1 MTEQPKVAIVTGAGT
16 GVGKAV
22 AQILLR
28 NGYCVTPPGRRSK
41 LLEAAASESG
51 ADSKAVFCHQ
61 ADVRH
66 VEEVDS
72 LFDAAI
78 ERFGRIDLLFNNAG
92 IGARAVD
99 VDELEV
105 SEWQAV
111 LETNI
116 HGAFLCARR
125 AFGQMKVQDPK
136 GGRIINNGSISA
148 YVPRVNSAPYTVSKH
163 AISGL
168 TRSLALDGRSHN
180 IACGQIDIGNALT
193 EMAKPLGE
201 GVRQPN
207 GTILAEPL
215 MDVHHVA
222 TSVLHMAQ
230 LPLDTNVL
238 FMNVMARDMPFVGR
252 G

>member
-28 NGYCVTPPGRRSK
+28 NGYCVTLTGRRSK

-148 YVPRVNSAPYTVSKH
+148 YVPRVHSAPYTVSKH

-168 TRSLALDGRSHN
+168 TRSLALDGRSYN

>member
-28 NGYCVTPPGRRSK
+28 NGYCVTLTGRRSK
-41 LLEAAASESG
+41 LLEAAASESD
-51 ADSKAVFCHQ
+51 ADSEAVFCHQ

-148 YVPRVNSAPYTVSKH
+148 YVPRVNSAPYTVTKH

-168 TRSLALDGRSHN
+168 TRSLALDGRAHN

>member
-28 NGYCVTPPGRRSK
+28 NGYCVTLTGRRSK

-51 ADSKAVFCHQ
+51 ADSKVVFCHQ
-61 ADVRH
+61 TDVRH
-66 VEEVDS
+66 AEEVDS

-111 LETNI
+111 LETNV

-125 AFGQMKVQDPK
+125 AFGQMKAQDPK

>member
-28 NGYCVTPPGRRSK
+28 NGYCVTLTGRRSK
-41 LLEAAASESG
+41 LLEAAASESD

-66 VEEVDS
+66 AEEVDS

-99 VDELEV
+99 VDELEI

-163 AISGL
+163 AMSGL
-168 TRSLALDGRSHN
+168 TRSLALDGRAHN

>member
-1 MTEQPKVAIVTGAGT
+1 MAEQPKVAIVTGAGT

-28 NGYCVTPPGRRSK
+28 DGYCVTLTGRRGE
-41 LLEAAASESG
+41 LLEVAAAESG
-51 ADSKAVFCHQ
+51 ADSKAFLCHA
-61 ADVRH
+61 ADLRYA
-66 VEEVDS
+66 EEVDS
-72 LFDAAI
+72 LFDTAI
-78 ERFGRIDLLFNNAG
+78 GRFGRLDLLFNNAG

-99 VDELEV
+99 VDDLEV

-111 LETNI
+111 LETNV

-125 AFGQMKVQDPK
+125 AFGQMKAQEPK

-148 YVPRVNSAPYTVSKH
+148 HVPRVNSAPYTVSKH
-163 AISGL
+163 AMSGL
-168 TRSLALDGRSHN
+168 TRSLALDGRQHN

-193 EMAKPLGE
+193 DMARPLGE
-201 GVRQPN
+201 GARQPN
-207 GTILAEPL
+207 GTVLAEPL

-230 LPLDTNVL
+230 LPLDTNIL

>member
-28 NGYCVTPPGRRSK
+28 NGYCVTLTGRRSK

-51 ADSKAVFCHQ
+51 ADSKVVFCHQ
-61 ADVRH
+61 TDVRH
-66 VEEVDS
+66 AEEVDS

-78 ERFGRIDLLFNNAG
+78 KRFGRIDLLFNNAG

-111 LETNI
+111 LETNV

-125 AFGQMKVQDPK
+125 AFGQMKAQDPK

-148 YVPRVNSAPYTVSKH
+148 YVPRVNSAPYTVTKH

>member
-16 GVGKAV
+16 CVGKAV

-28 NGYCVTPPGRRSK
+28 NGYCVTLTGRRSK

-51 ADSKAVFCHQ
+51 ADSTAVFCHQ

-111 LETNI
+111 LETNV

-125 AFGQMKVQDPK
+125 AFGQMKAQDPK

-148 YVPRVNSAPYTVSKH
+148 YVPRVNSAPYTVTKH

>member
-28 NGYCVTPPGRRSK
+28 NGYCVTLTGRRSK
-41 LLEAAASESG
+41 LLEAAASESD

-66 VEEVDS
+66 AEEVDS

-99 VDELEV
+99 VDELEI

-116 HGAFLCARR
+116 HGAFFCARR

-163 AISGL
+163 AMSGL
-168 TRSLALDGRSHN
+168 TRSLALDGRAHN

>member
-1 MTEQPKVAIVTGAGT
+1 MTEQLKVAIVTGAGT

-28 NGYCVTPPGRRSK
+28 NGYCVTLTGRRSK
-41 LLEAAASESG
+41 LLEAAASESD

-66 VEEVDS
+66 AEEVDS

-111 LETNI
+111 LETNV

-125 AFGQMKVQDPK
+125 AFGQMKAQDPK

-148 YVPRVNSAPYTVSKH
+148 YVPRVNSAPYTVTKH

-215 MDVHHVA
+215 MDVYHVA

>member
-28 NGYCVTPPGRRSK
+28 NGYCVTLTGRRSK

-51 ADSKAVFCHQ
+51 ADSKVVFCHQ
-61 ADVRH
+61 TDVRH
-66 VEEVDS
+66 AEEVDS

-78 ERFGRIDLLFNNAG
+78 KRFGRIDLLFNNAG

-111 LETNI
+111 LETNV

-125 AFGQMKVQDPK
+125 AFGQMKAQDPK

-148 YVPRVNSAPYTVSKH
+148 YVPRVNSAPYTVTKH

-215 MDVHHVA
+215 MNVHHVA

>member
-28 NGYCVTPPGRRSK
+28 NGYCVTLTGRRSK

-148 YVPRVNSAPYTVSKH
+148 YVPRVNSAPYTISKH

-168 TRSLALDGRSHN
+168 TRSLALDGRSYN

>member
-28 NGYCVTPPGRRSK
+28 NGYCVTLTGRRSK
-41 LLEAAASESG
+41 LLEAAASESD
-51 ADSKAVFCHQ
+51 ADSEAVFCHQ

>member
-28 NGYCVTPPGRRSK
+28 NGYCVTLTGRRSK
-41 LLEAAASESG
+41 LLEAAASECG
-51 ADSKAVFCHQ
+51 ADSKVVFCHQ

-66 VEEVDS
+66 AEEVDS

-78 ERFGRIDLLFNNAG
+78 KRFGRIDLLFNNAG

-111 LETNI
+111 LETNV

-125 AFGQMKVQDPK
+125 AFGQMKAQDPK

-148 YVPRVNSAPYTVSKH
+148 YVPRVNSAPYTVTKH

-215 MDVHHVA
+215 MNVHHVA

>member
-1 MTEQPKVAIVTGAGT
+1 MTEQPKVALVTGAGT

-28 NGYCVTPPGRRSK
+28 NGYCVTLTGRRSK

-148 YVPRVNSAPYTVSKH
+148 YVPRVNSAPYTISKH

>member
-28 NGYCVTPPGRRSK
+28 NGYCVTLTGRRSK

-168 TRSLALDGRSHN
+168 TRSLALDGRSYN

>member
-1 MTEQPKVAIVTGAGT
+1 MADQSKVAIVTGAGT

-22 AQILLR
+22 AQILLQ
-28 NGYCVTPPGRRSK
+28 NGYSVALTGRRGE
-41 LLEAAASESG
+41 LLESAASESG
-51 ADSKAVFCHQ
+51 AESDAVFCHA
-61 ADVRH
+61 ADLRYAD
-66 VEEVDS
+66 EVDR

-78 ERFGRIDLLFNNAG
+78 ARFGRIDLLFNKAG

-99 VDELEV
+99 VDELEI

-111 LETNI
+111 LETNV

-125 AFGQMKVQDPK
+125 AFGQMKAQNPK

-148 YVPRVNSAPYTVSKH
+148 HVPRVNSAPYTVSKH
-163 AISGL
+163 AMSGL
-168 TRSLALDGRSHN
+168 TRSLALDGRQHN

-193 EMAKPLGE
+193 DMARPLGE
-201 GVRQPN
+201 GTRQPN
-207 GTILAEPL
+207 GTVLAEPL

-222 TSVLHMAQ
+222 TSVLHMAE

>member
-28 NGYCVTPPGRRSK
+28 NGYCVTLTGRRSK
-41 LLEAAASESG
+41 LLEAAASESD
-51 ADSKAVFCHQ
+51 ADSKVVFCHQ

-111 LETNI
+111 LETNV

-125 AFGQMKVQDPK
+125 AFGQMKAQDPK

>member
-28 NGYCVTPPGRRSK
+28 NGYCVTLTGRRSK
-41 LLEAAASESG
+41 LLETAASESG

-163 AISGL
+163 AMSGL